1 MYNSLNELNKEIER
15 IKRSIDRLKRKCKTY
30 NNESIPKAEEK
41 IASLQHLANSTN
53 SKDQL
58 VYHDALLDLNVLQM
72 DLANTN
78 LLICFK
84 EEELSK
90 LQSRA
95 NAMQEQSEP
104 QPE

>member
-1 MYNSLNELNKEIER
+1 MYNSLDELNKEIER
-15 IKRSIDRLKRKCKTY
+15 LKRSIYGLKRKRKIFD
-30 NNESIPKAEEK
+30 ESIPKAKEK
-41 IASLQHLANSTN
+41 IASLQHLENSTN
-53 SKDQL
+53 PKDQL

-72 DLANTN
+72 ELANTN

-90 LQSRA
+90 LQSQVKA
-95 NAMQEQSEP
+95 EQEQTVP